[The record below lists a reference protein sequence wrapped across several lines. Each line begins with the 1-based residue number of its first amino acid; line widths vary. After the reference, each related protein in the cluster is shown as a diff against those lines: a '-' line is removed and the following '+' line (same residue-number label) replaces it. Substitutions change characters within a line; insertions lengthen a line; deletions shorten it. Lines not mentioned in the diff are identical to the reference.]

1 MDVTTGAP
9 PTQPLRGL
17 LDMVQDGLA
26 QALNS
31 PVWSRTDAESAD
43 GLEQVHQIVAMAEAL
58 RLRLIHDADTRELAS
73 QAGAT
78 STAAWLR
85 HKLKLHPSA
94 VGADVKLAK
103 ALETN
108 LQATGQALA
117 AGRISA
123 LHAKIIRESINLLP
137 KDISDD
143 QKREGEARLLQ
154 LATQH
159 DPKEL
164 RQLGIHLYE
173 TIDPEDAERRLGEQ
187 LERERKRAEQ
197 KRSITF
203 SHSGPGLQ
211 SARVQLPVDEMAR
224 LKALLDPL
232 ARPRKTDANGPDTR
246 TASRRLGDAFVELL
260 DLTLAAGE
268 APTRGGTKPQIIITM
283 TLAQLVTG
291 IGYATLDSGE
301 QISAETARLLA
312 CDADVIP
319 AVLDGKGQV
328 LDLGR
333 TTRFFTAAQR
343 HALGIRD
350 SMECNFPARD
360 RPAKWCDAHHITHWA
375 DGGLTD
381 LNNDVLLCGAHHNLI
396 HNSDWQARTGPNGRP
411 EYIPPPWIDINQ
423 HPIRT

>member
-1 MDVTTGAP
+1 MEITTGAP
-9 PTQPLRGL
+9 PTHPVLGL
-17 LDMVQDGLA
+17 MGAVDSMLA
-26 QALNS
+26 DILES
-31 PVWSRTDAESAD
+31 PIWSCTDAERAEAVE
-43 GLEQVHQIVAMAEAL
+43 LAHKIVGRSEAL
-58 RLRLIHDADTRELAS
+58 RLRTIHDVDTHELAS

-85 HKLKLHPSA
+85 HKLHLHPGA
-94 VGADVKLAK
+94 IGADVKLAK

-117 AGRISA
+117 AGRIS
-123 LHAKIIRESINLLP
+123 LQHAKIIRESINLLP

-154 LATQH
+154 LATRH

-211 SARVQLPVDEMAR
+211 SARVQLPTDEMAR

-319 AVLDGKGQV
+319 AVLNGKGQV

-333 TTRFFTAAQR
+333 TTRFFTTAQR

-350 SMECNFPARD
+350 GMECNFPSCD

-375 DGGLTD
+375 DGGRTD
-381 LNNDVLLCGAHHNLI
+381 LNNGVLLCGAHHNLI
-396 HNSDWQARTGPNGRP
+396 HNSDWQVRTGPNGRP

-423 HPIRT
+423 RPIRT